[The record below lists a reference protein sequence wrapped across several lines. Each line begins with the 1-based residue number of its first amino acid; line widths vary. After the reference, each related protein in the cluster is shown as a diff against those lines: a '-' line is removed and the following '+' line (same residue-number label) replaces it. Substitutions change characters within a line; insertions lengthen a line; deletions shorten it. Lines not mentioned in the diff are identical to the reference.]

1 LSRPPFGSPEW
12 LSYFEEVVQKK
23 VPDVVIPARLD
34 RFWVAGMMQ
43 TRRGRI
49 QSRFVRQAN
58 ATYLEIEL
66 AMVDPEPVF
75 VFSEYVGL
83 PHPSGPT
90 KNRWRRDVLGLRALR
105 VLEEIRPI
113 LLGQRLKEAE
123 NAIDFFTPDGI
134 HPGRIAD
141 ADIWSPSEF
150 PWRIKRSGPVPP
162 GSAGGAN

>member
-1 LSRPPFGSPEW
+1 MPRDERPLPREIEW
-12 LSYFEEVVQKK
+12 N

-43 TRRGRI
+43 TRRGFI

-83 PHPSGPT
+83 PHPPGPT
-90 KNRWRRDVLGLRALR
+90 KNRWCRDVLGLRALR

-123 NAIDFFTPDGI
+123 KAVDFFAPGGTR
-134 HPGRIAD
+134 PGRFED
-141 ADIWSPSEF
+141 AAIWPPGEF
-150 PWRIKRSGPVPP
+150 PWRIKRPGVPSSGNI
-162 GSAGGAN
+162 GGAD

>member
-1 LSRPPFGSPEW
+1 MPSDERPLPREI
-12 LSYFEEVVQKK
+12 EEK

-43 TRRGRI
+43 TRRGFI

-83 PHPSGPT
+83 PHPPGPT

-123 NAIDFFTPDGI
+123 KAIDFFAPGGI
-134 HPGRIAD
+134 RPGRIAD
-141 ADIWSPSEF
+141 ADVWPPGEF
-150 PWRIKRSGPVPP
+150 PWRSKSCGPPSP
-162 GSAGGAN
+162 GSAGGAD